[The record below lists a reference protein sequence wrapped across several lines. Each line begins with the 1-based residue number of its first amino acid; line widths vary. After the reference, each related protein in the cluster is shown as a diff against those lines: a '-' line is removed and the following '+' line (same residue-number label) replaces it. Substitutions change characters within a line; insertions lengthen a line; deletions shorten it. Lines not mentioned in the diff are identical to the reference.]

1 MDDDTLTE
9 ETVLKVISSM
19 PSKFSQAQM
28 CDLIVNMLMAY
39 GMQEDF
45 PYMSFLIIG
54 ALDKINPEEYVRDG
68 TIPIH

>member
-1 MDDDTLTE
+1 MDDGTLTE
-9 ETVLKVISSM
+9 EMVSKVINSM

-39 GMQEDF
+39 GMKEDF

-54 ALDKINPEEYVRDG
+54 ALDKIKPEEYVRDA
-68 TIPIH
+68 TKPIH